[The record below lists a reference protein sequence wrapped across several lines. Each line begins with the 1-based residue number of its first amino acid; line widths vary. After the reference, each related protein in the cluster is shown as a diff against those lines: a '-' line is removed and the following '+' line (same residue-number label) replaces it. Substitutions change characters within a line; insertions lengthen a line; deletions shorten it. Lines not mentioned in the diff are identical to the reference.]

1 MDFVVDTNVLFT
13 FFWVGSSTRKLLV
26 KQELDLFSPE
36 FALDEI
42 NSHCDEILKKTGISL
57 EEFKRLRREL
67 AILVEFIPLEEYSSF
82 MKEALAI
89 PDPDDIDFTALALKL
104 DCPLWSN
111 DKELKQQT
119 VVKVFSTSDLISL
132 LSETRP

>member
-1 MDFVVDTNVLFT
+1 
-13 FFWVGSSTRKLLV
+13 
-26 KQELDLFSPE
+26 
-36 FALDEI
+36 
-42 NSHCDEILKKTGISL
+42 
-57 EEFKRLRREL
+57 
-67 AILVEFIPLEEYSSF
+67 

-119 VVKVFSTSDLISL
+119 VVKVFSTSELISFL
-132 LSETRP
+132 PETRP

>member
-1 MDFVVDTNVLFT
+1 M
-13 FFWVGSSTRKLLV
+13 
-26 KQELDLFSPE
+26 
-36 FALDEI
+36 
-42 NSHCDEILKKTGISL
+42 KKTGISL

-67 AILVEFIPLEEYSSF
+67 AILVEFIPLEEYTSF

-104 DCPLWSN
+104 DCPIWSN

-119 VVKVFSTSDLISL
+119 VVKVFSTSELIAF
-132 LSETRP
+132 LSQTTT

>member
-1 MDFVVDTNVLFT
+1 MDFVVDTNVLF
-13 FFWVGSSTRKLLV
+13 
-26 KQELDLFSPE
+26 
-36 FALDEI
+36 I
-42 NSHCDEILKKTGISL
+42 
-57 EEFKRLRREL
+57 
-67 AILVEFIPLEEYSSF
+67 VEFIPLEEYSSF

-119 VVKVFSTSDLISL
+119 VVKVFSTSDLISF
-132 LSETRP
+132 LSETAP

>member
-1 MDFVVDTNVLFT
+1 MDFVVDTNVLF
-13 FFWVGSSTRKLLV
+13 
-26 KQELDLFSPE
+26 
-36 FALDEI
+36 I
-42 NSHCDEILKKTGISL
+42 
-57 EEFKRLRREL
+57 
-67 AILVEFIPLEEYSSF
+67 VEFIPLEEYSSF

-119 VVKVFSTSDLISL
+119 VVKVFSTSELISL